1 MSESDVVEASH
12 QAMKQPSSKKQIQGM
27 MAIQDPAKNRN
38 VSIAIVAISRILGLY
53 NNLMWCL

>member
-27 MAIQDPAKNRN
+27 MAIQDPAKKSKCKYRYRCNI
-38 VSIAIVAISRILGLY
+38 SYSWIVQ
-53 NNLMWCL
+53 